1 MEKIADV
8 INQKFPQ
15 FNTIP
20 FSSSVNDALSKM
32 HCENVDY
39 LIVMDENEN
48 FIGLLTEHDIA
59 SKVLFNPKELDQC
72 RISEFM
78 TASLPVATMDDSI
91 EYALQLLENYKSK
104 YLAVYNQFDF
114 KGILNMQDLV
124 KVALAKS
131 QVLFSGMQPQRQGYP
146 WNY

>member
-8 INQKFPQ
+8 INPKFPQ
-15 FNTIP
+15 FNTIR
-20 FSSSVNDALSKM
+20 FSHNVNDALSKM

-59 SKVLFNPKELDQC
+59 SKVLFNPKELDKC

-78 TASLPVATMDDSI
+78 TSNLPVVTMDDSV

-104 YLAVYNQFDF
+104 YLAVYDQFDF
-114 KGILNMQDLV
+114 KGVLNMQDLV
-124 KVALAKS
+124 KVALS
-131 QVLFSGMQPQRQGYP
+131 QRKTMFSGAIPQRQGYP

>member
-1 MEKIADV
+1 MEKITDV
-8 INQKFPQ
+8 LRRKYPQ
-15 FNTIP
+15 FNTVTPSCLI
-20 FSSSVNDALSKM
+20 NDALNQM
-32 HCENVDY
+32 CCENVDY

-78 TASLPVATMDDSI
+78 TSNLPVVTMDDSV

-104 YLAVYNQFDF
+104 YVAVYDQFDF
-114 KGILNMQDLV
+114 KGVLNMQDLV
-124 KVALAKS
+124 KVALS
-131 QVLFSGMQPQRQGYP
+131 QRKTMFSGALPQRQGYP

>member
-8 INQKFPQ
+8 INPKFPQ
-15 FNTIP
+15 FNTIQ
-20 FSSSVNDALSKM
+20 FSQNVNDALSKM

-78 TASLPVATMDDSI
+78 TSNLPVVTMDDSV

-104 YLAVYNQFDF
+104 YVAVYDQFDF
-114 KGILNMQDLV
+114 KGVLNMQDLI
-124 KVALAKS
+124 KVALS
-131 QVLFSGMQPQRQGYP
+131 QRQTMFTGVLPQRQGYP

>member
-8 INQKFPQ
+8 INPKFPQ
-15 FNTIP
+15 FNTIQ
-20 FSSSVNDALSKM
+20 FSQNVNDALSKM

-59 SKVLFNPKELDQC
+59 SKVLFNPKDLNKR
-72 RISEFM
+72 RISEFLN
-78 TASLPVATMDDSI
+78 SNLPVVTMEDSV

-104 YLAVYNQFDF
+104 YVAVYDQFDF
-114 KGILNMQDLV
+114 KGILNIQDLV
-124 KVALAKS
+124 KVALSKRQNVFANA
-131 QVLFSGMQPQRQGYP
+131 QPQRQGYP